1 MDPKIEKEPLLQ
13 RILKEND
20 VANREATELNIEKQL
35 GYSTLIPLYQEKEG
49 RVLIVYIANMHRKTS
64 AINSADIAPIGSML
78 ASIGTVDN
86 LDLMLHSPGGSGLIA
101 EKIVEMCREHTKKE
115 FRVIVPNMA
124 KSAATLISLGADE
137 IVMGYCSELGPIDPQ
152 KSIIVNGIEQQI
164 SVISLINAR
173 QNLLTDIANARQ
185 KKTDYTGYLQQLTL
199 SSADPSF
206 IEECVREIHFA
217 TQLTAKW
224 IERYMLKDSPLSR
237 KELIEKITDI
247 SLNMSSLNDKDRF
260 VHGKMIGPKEAQDI
274 GLIINRLEKDSP
286 VWNILWEVYLRSEV
300 FLTKNSDISKLFFDK
315 SNFLL
320 V

>member
-35 GYSTLIPLYQEKEG
+35 GYSTLIPLYQGKEG
-49 RVLIVYIANMHRKTS
+49 RVLIVYIANMRRNTS

-173 QNLLTDIANARQ
+173 QNLLTDIANARK

-199 SSADPSF
+199 SSADPAF

-224 IERYMLKDSPLSR
+224 IARYMLKDSPLSR
-237 KELIEKITDI
+237 EKLMEKITNI
-247 SLNMSSLNDKDRF
+247 SLNMSSLNDQDRF
-260 VHGKMIGPKEAQDI
+260 VHGKMIGSKEAQDI

-286 VWNILWEVYLRSEV
+286 VWNILWEIYLRSEV